1 MKRCNN
7 LQEVQ
12 STQLTF
18 YKLLLHF
25 PVREKPQQ
33 RHGAPALRMD
43 SAGEKILITWMSGL
57 AINEA
62 FLSAFGITL
71 PSNCEGKKKKT
82 DQVEERRS
90 SDWGGAGRGKAGRLD
105 REAVGSLG
113 AGREE
118 PHLL

>member
-7 LQEVQ
+7 LREVQ

-43 SAGEKILITWMSGL
+43 SEGEEILITWVSWL

-71 PSNCEGKKKKT
+71 PSNCGGKKKKPLT
-82 DQVEERRS
+82 KWKRDGAQT
-90 SDWGGAGRGKAGRLD
+90 GAGRGKAGRLD

-113 AGREE
+113 AGQEE